1 MKDPY
6 KVLGVSETATDD
18 EIKKA
23 YRNLAK
29 KYHPDNYDDS
39 NPLKELASEKM
50 KEINEAYDEI
60 KKLRSGG
67 YGSTSGNS
75 SGGSSG
81 GSTEYNRIRLLINQS
96 RFEEANRFLD
106 SVAASDRN
114 AEWNYLKGVIMMQKG
129 WLAEAKKYLSIA
141 CTLDPNNAEYRQAL
155 SMLNGNSFGNFGG
168 YGQSGRQAS
177 TVGCSGCDICTGLL
191 CADCCCDC
199 IRCMS

>member
-6 KVLGVSETATDD
+6 KVLGVSENATDD
-18 EIKKA
+18 EIKKV

-50 KEINEAYDEI
+50 KEINEAYDEV
-60 KKLRSGG
+60 KRLRSGG
-67 YGSTSGNS
+67 YSS
-75 SGGSSG
+75 SGSSYSGSSG
-81 GSTEYNRIRLLINQS
+81 GSAEYNRIRLLINQS

-106 SVAASDRN
+106 SVAASQRN

-129 WLAEAKKYLSIA
+129 WLAEAKKYLSTA
-141 CTLDPNNAEYRQAL
+141 CGMDPNNAEYRQAL

-168 YGQSGRQAS
+168 YGQSGRPSS
-177 TVGCSGCDICTGLL
+177 TVGCSGCDICAGLL

-199 IRCMS
+199 IRCMG